1 MTLLPLTCKNPISLI
16 FALTFPN
23 PLATP
28 SQYLTITF
36 QPSPPT
42 SSSSCHP
49 SSRRRRLRLCRTS
62 RPLRHNVFV
71 GFVDELQRQQ
81 QHQHLPVFV
90 FVATSTARRRRLWPS
105 SHSDAAIHRRFGFHF
120 RCRVFVSLHSQQLNQ
135 PHISWR
141 NIEQEQYQ
149 RMHQQTCI
157 FNSFYV

>member
-1 MTLLPLTCKNPISLI
+1 MTLLPLTWKNPISLI

-90 FVATSTARRRRLWPS
+90 FDATSTARRRRLWPS

-120 RCRVFVSLHSQQLNQ
+120 RYFEFRTLTFRIVWFLLKLLLG
-135 PHISWR
+135 ISIFLVVIVVWVW
-141 NIEQEQYQ
+141 
-149 RMHQQTCI
+149 I
-157 FNSFYV
+157 FNFI